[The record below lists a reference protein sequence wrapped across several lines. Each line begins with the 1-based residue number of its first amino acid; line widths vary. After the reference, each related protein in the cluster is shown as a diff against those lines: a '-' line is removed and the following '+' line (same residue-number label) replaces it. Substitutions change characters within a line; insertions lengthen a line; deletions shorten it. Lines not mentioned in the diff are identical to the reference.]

1 MYPLFPAN
9 LSEEIVPLL
18 IVSESCVLLLM
29 KENIEQITA
38 GSPMVGTPIILVWRP
53 ISLGLI
59 KEEFFPALLPF
70 QRSLDSNG
78 MIT

>member
-38 GSPMVGTPIILVWRP
+38 GSPMVGTPIILV
-53 ISLGLI
+53 
-59 KEEFFPALLPF
+59 
-70 QRSLDSNG
+70 
-78 MIT
+78 